1 MLLKEFIK
9 SDITNDNVKN
19 AKTVELN
26 TQIVSDFSSIQT
38 LKTIQ

>member
-19 AKTVELN
+19 TKTVELN